1 MGTTG
6 SSATGTVNTS
16 LPFILSRVREHTTI
30 PLAVGFGVATREHF
44 NIVSDAGADGVVIGS
59 RLVSIIK
66 DSPEGEITQRV
77 ERYCREICMKGEPI
91 RVRSLPAPQPQSPS
105 PLPVTSAPATS
116 SVTLPMRFG
125 QFGGQY
131 VPEVLFECLVELEE
145 AHKAAIADPKF
156 WAEFESYYG
165 YMNRPSK
172 LYYAEKLTEE
182 GGGAGIWLKREDL

>member
-16 LPFILSRVREHTTI
+16 LPSILSRVREHTTL

-44 NIVSDAGADGVVIGS
+44 NFVSDTGADGVVIGS

-66 DSPEGEITQRV
+66 ESPKGEITQHV
-77 ERYCREICMKGEPI
+77 ERYCREICMKGEPA
-91 RVRSLPAPQPQSPS
+91 RPRPPPAPAPQKQAS
-105 PLPVTSAPATS
+105 PLMTNAPTTS
-116 SVTLPMRFG
+116 STLPMRFG
-125 QFGGQY
+125 QYGGQY
-131 VPEVLFECLVELEE
+131 VPELLFECLVELEQ
-145 AHKAAIADPKF
+145 AHNAAIADPEF
-156 WAEFESYYG
+156 WTEFESYYG

-172 LYYAEKLTEE
+172 LYYAEMLTKE